1 MAHAFP
7 SAEWVEALV
16 TILNEDPRYGQVAR
30 SWEGDLVFDIL
41 PDAETRGTADGVQ
54 HIYLDLW
61 HGKCRRAAYHAAG
74 SRDVPSAAFTMSA
87 THTHFLHIL
96 AGDLDPMQAMLTRK
110 LQVIGNMGYV
120 LRNVPVV
127 LDFVR
132 CCRRVEL
139 EPRPAG

>member
-1 MAHAFP
+1 MAHTFP
-7 SAEWVEALV
+7 SAEWVESLV

-30 SWEGDLVFDIL
+30 GWEGDLVFGIL
-41 PDAETRGTADGVQ
+41 PDGATRGAGVGVQ

-61 HGKCRRAAYHAAG
+61 HGKCRKAAYHAAG
-74 SRDVPSAAFTMSA
+74 SADVPSAAFTLSA
-87 THTHFLHIL
+87 DHSQFLRIL
-96 AGDLDPMQAMLTRK
+96 AGDLDPMQAMLTGK
-110 LQVIGNMGYV
+110 LQVIGNMGYI
-120 LRNVPVV
+120 LRNVHVV